1 MIELVACD
9 VCRVSMIKPVF
20 GMRTT
25 AVNQPFLSPF
35 KLDHYSAEA
44 LDFGIKPSYASQFLQ
59 LVYRF

>member
-35 KLDHYSAEA
+35 KLDH
-44 LDFGIKPSYASQFLQ
+44 
-59 LVYRF
+59 